1 MLQSVDIWISSNTSV
16 YEVSNV
22 YHCCCSLALF
32 SQNKMPRRCSVY
44 NCEGNY
50 NGQPYTQTV
59 SASIEKYPEDRKRR
73 IEAMPNHVPAHV
85 GLRNAH
91 ERPFLRL
98 CFILNLNSQN

>member
-22 YHCCCSLALF
+22 NHCCCSLALF

-59 SASIEKYPEDRKRR
+59 SASIEKYPEDRKRW
-73 IEAMPNHVPAHV
+73 IEAMPNQRAQLDKLKTIHVCT
-85 GLRNAH
+85 
-91 ERPFLRL
+91 FL
-98 CFILNLNSQN
+98 